1 MAKRKA
7 AKKAP
12 AAGGRKAKDGV
23 EPMVVK
29 LAGQLGTLLGRARSK
44 TDGWIESAAVRKQVG
59 QIRDGATQLMNRVNQ
74 AGAAVKKTV
83 AKSVTA
89 KKSKAPSKGRGRE
102 GEKST
107 APAGKKRSGGAV
119 DAPGKRHR
127 KPPPQELFD
136 PLLGK
141 PMGRQI
147 AQKTVRQRRGRG

>member
-1 MAKRKA
+1 MAKRKS
-7 AKKAP
+7 AKKSP
-12 AAGGRKAKDGV
+12 ATSRKTKDVV

-29 LAGQLGTLLGRARSK
+29 LAGQLGTLLGRMRSK
-44 TDGWIESAAVRKQVG
+44 ADGLVERAAVRKQVG
-59 QIRDGATQLMNRVNQ
+59 QIRDGATQLMTRVNQ

-83 AKSVTA
+83 AKSMTA
-89 KKSKAPSKGRGRE
+89 KKAKA
-102 GEKST
+102 KST
-107 APAGKKRSGGAV
+107 TRATKGRSGGVV

-141 PMGRQI
+141 PMGKQI